1 MSDEEIDVVGCSPE
15 PEMKDEMV
23 NIVESNEHDIFKSE
37 DVFPSSNEVS
47 LGLVHNFH
55 IFYRSRKINN
65 LNNF

>member
-15 PEMKDEMV
+15 PEMK
-23 NIVESNEHDIFKSE
+23 VEVDNVVGSNEPDIL
-37 DVFPSSNEVS
+37 NVS

>member
-15 PEMKDEMV
+15 PEMKVEVDNV
-23 NIVESNEHDIFKSE
+23 VESNEPDIL
-37 DVFPSSNEVS
+37 NVS

>member
-15 PEMKDEMV
+15 PELK
-23 NIVESNEHDIFKSE
+23 VEVDNVVGSNEPDIL
-37 DVFPSSNEVS
+37 NVS

>member
-15 PEMKDEMV
+15 PEMK
-23 NIVESNEHDIFKSE
+23 VEVDNVVGSNEPDIL
-37 DVFPSSNEVS
+37 NVS
-47 LGLVHNFH
+47 LGLVHNFN